1 MIVVVGTASAMFL
14 IFNRVIGTG
23 IFATPSVILSSA
35 GGSVGVS
42 FLMWIAGAL
51 VAFAGTAVYIEL
63 GSVRHDLALLA
74 LHVN

>member
-1 MIVVVGTASAMFL
+1 MAGTASAMFL

-42 FLMWIAGAL
+42 FLMWIAGAV

-63 GSVRHDLALLA
+63 GSVRRDTTLPILR
-74 LHVN
+74 VC